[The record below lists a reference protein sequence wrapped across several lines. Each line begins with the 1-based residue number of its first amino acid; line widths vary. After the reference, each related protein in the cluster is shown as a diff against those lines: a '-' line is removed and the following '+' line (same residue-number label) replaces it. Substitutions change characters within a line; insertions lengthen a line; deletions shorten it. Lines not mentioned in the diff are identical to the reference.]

1 MIYLGFFNSK
11 HSSFSEETV
20 IIGDMELTKDQ
31 NERMYGGSKEVESE
45 YDSGI
50 KGIRYMW
57 PNGIIPYEISTD
69 FLQNEKEL
77 ILDVINEFNFIFKDH
92 IIFK

>member
-31 NERMYGGSKEVESE
+31 YERMYGGSKEVESD

-50 KGIRYMW
+50 SDIKYRW
-57 PNGIIPYEISTD
+57 PNGIIPYKISTD
-69 FLQNEKEL
+69 FLQNETEL
-77 ILDVINEFNFIFKDH
+77 ILEIINEFNSIFKDH
-92 IIFK
+92 IKFK